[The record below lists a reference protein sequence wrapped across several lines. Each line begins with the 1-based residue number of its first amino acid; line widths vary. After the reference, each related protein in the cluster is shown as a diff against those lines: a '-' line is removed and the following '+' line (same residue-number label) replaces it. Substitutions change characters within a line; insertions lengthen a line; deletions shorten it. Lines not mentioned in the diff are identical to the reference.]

1 MLNHVKG
8 TRHNHLKVII
18 TLNQIIVAKIF
29 IFLFDHEATRFREI
43 ELII

>member
-8 TRHNHLKVII
+8 TRHNHLKVMI

-29 IFLFDHEATRFREI
+29 IFLFDHKATRFREI